1 MLAQI
6 GEIEDLVNMAQEV
19 MGGNV
24 GIEVERVEQ
33 TRFAAALASHHPG
46 LAVERSHPSIA
57 AGALCS
63 RCFSTESAAFGLF
76 TDGRNSTHSGPRAA
90 PKRTVACRGKVALP
104 NIHSHGETDPSAQ

>member
-24 GIEVERVEQ
+24 GIEVEREEK

-63 RCFSTESAAFGLF
+63 RCFSTESAKSRRKSTCPKADLQWA
-76 TDGRNSTHSGPRAA
+76 TDKFRPWSNS
-90 PKRTVACRGKVALP
+90 
-104 NIHSHGETDPSAQ
+104 E

>member
-63 RCFSTESAAFGLF
+63 RCFSTES
-76 TDGRNSTHSGPRAA
+76 GRSRSLVAIRAA
-90 PKRTVACRGKVALP
+90 IQNCGNEPHQSTQMMDAK
-104 NIHSHGETDPSAQ
+104 

>member
-63 RCFSTESAAFGLF
+63 RCFSTESAESRTSLVVHLNLTESRVERCAL
-76 TDGRNSTHSGPRAA
+76 S
-90 PKRTVACRGKVALP
+90 PKHFVRR
-104 NIHSHGETDPSAQ
+104 

>member
-63 RCFSTESAAFGLF
+63 RCFSTESPQIVPDQPQIPSLVRQKNRNCAAAGEH
-76 TDGRNSTHSGPRAA
+76 RSSSA
-90 PKRTVACRGKVALP
+90 ALP
-104 NIHSHGETDPSAQ
+104 LHRPSKRCAR